1 MYVRKRGRESVPDG
15 LDSTESECVRRG
27 ECTHRNNKNNNDDIP
42 LGPDYFEGRVLS
54 TVVHLFI

>member
-1 MYVRKRGRESVPDG
+1 MHRGAG
-15 LDSTESECVRRG
+15 
-27 ECTHRNNKNNNDDIP
+27 NNKEINSENDDDIP